1 MTRRNQKENSLRLP
15 AGSAN
20 SFFTPKKVSSEA
32 KMDAIASND
41 ANHISGGKAS
51 GNSATIRGPDDIPVN
66 WEERLASSP
75 ESETAKELAKIAVLL
90 AELREAQDKR
100 MDALDKKLDEIQKS
114 TSVVEAR
121 LTGFAGRL
129 DEAEGRLEALEFFQ
143 KGIEEAPLAAEVE
156 LDILK
161 EKIDDMENRERRLNL
176 KFIGFAEQVEDRDAR
191 VFITNA
197 IQVMWPDIVFPK
209 GLEIERAHR
218 LGALRLPAAG
228 QSAPK
233 PRPIIAKFLRYQ
245 DKESIMEA
253 ARKEKGEWDGVI
265 SVYPDYSKI
274 VNDKRALFNSCKK
287 LLHQRGK
294 KFSLFYP
301 ATLVIYGEN
310 GDRRS
315 FVDHEKALPYIN
327 SLV

>member
-1 MTRRNQKENSLRLP
+1 
-15 AGSAN
+15 
-20 SFFTPKKVSSEA
+20 
-32 KMDAIASND
+32 MDAIASSD
-41 ANHISGGKAS
+41 AKQISGGKAS
-51 GNSATIRGPDDIPVN
+51 GNSASIRPDEIPVN
-66 WEERLASSP
+66 GEERLASSP

-90 AELREAQDKR
+90 AGQDKK
-100 MDALDKKLDEIQKS
+100 MDELGKELGRKLDEIQKS
-114 TSVVEAR
+114 TSVMEAR

-143 KGIEEAPLAAEVE
+143 KGVEEAPLAAEVE
-156 LDILK
+156 LNFLR
-161 EKIDDMENRERRLNL
+161 EKIDDMENRDRRLNL
-176 KFIGFAEQVEDRDAR
+176 KFIGFAEQVEKRDAR
-191 VFITNA
+191 AFITNA

-233 PRPIIAKFLRYQ
+233 PRPIIARFLRYQ

-253 ARKEKGEWDGVI
+253 ARKEKGEWDGEI
-265 SVYPDYSKI
+265 SVYPDYSKT
-274 VNDKRALFNSCKK
+274 VNDKRALFNPCKK

-294 KFSLFYP
+294 KFALFYP

-315 FVDHEKALPYIN
+315 FVDHKKALVYIN